1 MKVNIA
7 LLTVTDTRTIDND
20 KSGGILVNKIKEAN
34 HNLLDRKICKDNNI
48 EFLKIPLSIIGILYL
63 LYLAYDSF
71 QSSNL
76 KNEKI
81 ELNNKYDQNAL
92 LSGVI
97 LSITNPQ
104 NIFYWAALGSAFGAL
119 GIKEPTTYHYF
130 IFFLGF
136 ISSSIIWCFI
146 CALAVEKIFRFTNSL
161 IKKYIFRICS
171 LVFIYLAFGTL
182 YSLI

>member
-1 MKVNIA
+1 MLNIKTKNR
-7 LLTVTDTRTIDND
+7 LLIFLTI
-20 KSGGILVNKIKEAN
+20 SL
-34 HNLLDRKICKDNNI
+34 
-48 EFLKIPLSIIGILYL
+48 LSIVLITFVFKTLEDNVLYF
-63 LYLAYDSF
+63 YSPSDID
-71 QSSNL
+71 Q
-76 KNEKI
+76 NEKI
-81 ELNNKYDQNAL
+81 KLNNKYDQNAL

-119 GIKEPTTYHYF
+119 GVKEPTTYHYF